1 MRTALHAL
9 VWELVWKNRAVI
21 PALALLLILGGA
33 LAVTVRQAPPDAA
46 WGNDLRSIGVV
57 AFLTSLLL
65 TFGSF
70 TLMESHSSWR
80 MNSMATRWFILPVRT
95 AVLVWLPLVSGWLV
109 TLALVLLWT
118 PLLRILAG
126 RADLPLLLA
135 LPVFLMAVTQTV
147 AWATPR
153 QPGQYWSIMAL
164 LSVLIVVL
172 PFFSW
177 LLPRWQNW
185 RTVSIGVLLGG
196 TLVLGVVSCALAR
209 LNRCGDWPGGLPIE
223 GWVALLRRPGRRTR
237 PFRSAAGALLW
248 FDALP
253 VLRVFTLSWLLL
265 ALLLAGCGWLMVVSR
280 RPELAVAAQLRH
292 VAFVAMEVLPGF
304 AAFWLIVWGMAA
316 GCEPAAGFRTRFSS
330 FRATLPVTAGTV
342 AATRLQQLLAA
353 WSLVWL
359 PLVVLAQGY
368 DFGTGLAGPGTHR
381 LTLLSSLGWR
391 MTVSA
396 HAMVGALPL
405 LLWGR
410 LEGFPTLLLTYI
422 VAWAGTW
429 GLVQGLAVEGDPGW
443 HWWVM
448 ASLLAAKF
456 GVAAWLLARSYRN
469 GHASA
474 RFVVS
479 LVGGWACVAAC
490 LVWVLPT
497 LQTDGTWRAA
507 MVILLLPLAR
517 LAACPLAVAA
527 NRHR

>member
-1 MRTALHAL
+1 MKTAPRAL
-9 VWELVWKNRAVI
+9 VWELVWKNRVVI

-33 LAVTVRQAPPDAA
+33 LAFTVRQAPPDAG

-95 AVLVWLPLVSGWLV
+95 AVLVWLPLVLGWLTTV
-109 TLALVLLWT
+109 VLVLFWT
-118 PLLRILAG
+118 PILRLLAG

-153 QPGQYWSIMAL
+153 KPGQYWSIMAL
-164 LSVLIVVL
+164 LSVIIVVL
-172 PFFSW
+172 PFFSA

-185 RTVSIGVLLGG
+185 RAASLGVLLGG
-196 TLVLGVVSCALAR
+196 TLVLGVVSSALAR
-209 LNRCGDWPGGLPIE
+209 LNRCGDWPGGLPFE
-223 GWVALLRRPGRRTR
+223 GLMARLRRPGRRTR
-237 PFRSAAGALLW
+237 PFGSAARALIW
-248 FDALP
+248 SDAMP

-265 ALLLAGCGWLMVVSR
+265 AGLLVGGIWLLVVRR
-280 RPELAVAAQLRH
+280 RPELAWAFQLRQ
-292 VAFVAMEVLPGF
+292 VATLALDVLPRF
-304 AAFWLIVWGMAA
+304 AACWLVVWGMAA
-316 GCEPAAGFRTRFSS
+316 GCEPFAGFCTRFSS
-330 FRATLPVTAGTV
+330 FRATLPVTAG
-342 AATRLQQLLAA
+342 ALAGTRLQQLAAA
-353 WSLVWL
+353 WGLVWL

-368 DFGTGLAGPGTHR
+368 DFGTDLAGPGAHR
-381 LTLLSSLGWR
+381 LALLSSLGWR

-429 GLVQGLAVEGDPGW
+429 GLVEALDVEGDPGW

-448 ASLLAAKF
+448 ASLLAAKV
-456 GVAAWLLARSYRN
+456 GVAAWLLIRSYRN

-479 LVGGWACVAAC
+479 LAGGWVCVAAC
-490 LVWVLPT
+490 LIWVLPT
-497 LQTDGTWRAA
+497 LQTGGAWRAV
-507 MVILLLPLAR
+507 MIVLLLPLAR